1 MLTRIH
7 EPIIMKRLLLFCG
20 LLLMAGTTPVLAR
33 RCAPADTVAGHAR
46 IVRQLSEAMCAQL
59 SSDHTTKFE
68 ALSTP
73 EAMQMTQ
80 QLFITAMQRDSVAFM
95 GMMTAAVAEGKEARA
110 VGEVI
115 GRDVVL
121 RLGKMCPA
129 AMPLILRISQTDQ
142 AKQAAA
148 ARLPVISDAERKCL
162 QPLSAN
168 ICAGIAAADAKQ
180 PFAKLQPAQRHVLFA
195 GLMQQAFVAGR
206 PHLLRYYSAAQ
217 LNDPKRREEIG
228 QKLAGLMLQQT
239 NCANYLLL
247 IGTDEI
253 SK

>member
-1 MLTRIH
+1 MRH
-7 EPIIMKRLLLFCG
+7 LLSFFFVV
-20 LLLMAGTTPVLAR
+20 LLAGSTPVFAR
-33 RCAPADTVAGHAR
+33 RYAPADTVAGHSR
-46 IVRQLSEAMCAQL
+46 MVRQLSEAMCVQL
-59 SSDHTTKFE
+59 SSDHTTKFD

-73 EAMQMTQ
+73 DALQMTQ
-80 QLFITAMQRDSVAFM
+80 QLFVTAMQRDSAAFIA
-95 GMMTAAVAEGKEARA
+95 MMTAAAAEGKEPRA
-110 VGEVI
+110 VGEVV

-121 RLGKMCPA
+121 RLSKMCPA

-148 ARLPVISDAERKCL
+148 ARMPAISDAEKKCL
-162 QPLSAN
+162 QPLAGN
-168 ICAGIAAADAKQ
+168 ICAGLIAADAKH
-180 PFAKLQPAQRHVLFA
+180 PFAKLPPAQRHALFT

-206 PHLLRYYSAAQ
+206 PQLLRYYSAAQ

-228 QKLAGLMLQQT
+228 QKLAALMLQQT

-247 IGTDEI
+247 VGTDEI